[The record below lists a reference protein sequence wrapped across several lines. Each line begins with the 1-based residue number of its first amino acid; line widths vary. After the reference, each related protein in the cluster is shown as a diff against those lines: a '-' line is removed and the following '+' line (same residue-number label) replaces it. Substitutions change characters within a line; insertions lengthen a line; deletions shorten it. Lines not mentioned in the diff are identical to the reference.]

1 MSASRPA
8 TLGELRASGWASVPV
23 RQELRRNAVA
33 RIRSSEPLFDDV
45 LGYHNT
51 VIPQVENALLA
62 GHDMIMLGERGQAKT
77 RMIRGLVGL
86 LDEWMPIITGSEIND
101 DPYAPVSAYA
111 RALVAT
117 HGDDTGIDWV
127 HRKDRY
133 GEKLATPDTS
143 IADLIGE
150 VDPIKVAEGRYL
162 SDELTLHYGLVPRT
176 NRGIFAI
183 NELPDLAERIQ
194 VGLLNVLEERDVQIR
209 GYKVRLPLDV
219 VLVASAN
226 PEDYTNRGRIITP
239 LKDRFGA
246 QVRTHYPLD
255 AGTEM
260 AIVEQEAYLGP
271 GAADA
276 ASEADGP
283 GTAGLMVTVPEFMTR
298 IVVALTRAARSS
310 PHVSQR
316 SGVSVRLSIS
326 NAETMVANAMRRTLR
341 TGSDHVVPRV
351 TDLDALSSSTSGKV
365 EIETL
370 EEGREAEILQ
380 RLVASAVLSVFKDCV
395 PPDMHREVVDA
406 FEEDLVVDV
415 GDDVADADYAALLAQ
430 VPALTAPVRAL
441 LAGDE
446 AAESPA
452 MVASAVELVLEG
464 LHLSKRLNK
473 DAQGPRAQYRSR

>member
-1 MSASRPA
+1 M
-8 TLGELRASGWASVPV
+8 PV

-51 VIPQVENALLA
+51 VVPQVENALLA

-86 LDEWMPIITGSEIND
+86 LDEWMPIIAGSEIND
-101 DPYAPVSAYA
+101 DPYAPVSAHA
-111 RALVAT
+111 RALAAEQ
-117 HGDDTGIDWV
+117 GDGTPIDWV
-127 HRKDRY
+127 HRRDRY

-255 AGTEM
+255 AGTEID
-260 AIVEQEAYLGP
+260 IVAQEAYLGP
-271 GAADA
+271 GVGDA
-276 ASEADGP
+276 TSATGVS

-298 IVVALTRAARSS
+298 IVVAITRAARSS

-326 NAETMVANAMRRTLR
+326 NAETLVANAMRRTLR
-341 TGSDHVVPRV
+341 TGGDHVVPRV

-370 EEGREAEILQ
+370 EEGREGEILQ
-380 RLVASAVLSVFKDCV
+380 RLVSSAVLSVFKDCV

-406 FEEDLVVDV
+406 FDEDLVVDV
-415 GDDVADADYAALLAQ
+415 GDDVTDADYAALLAQ

-441 LAGDE
+441 LANDE

-452 MVASAVELVLEG
+452 MVAAAVELVLEG